1 MKLSDAANEQE
12 TIEWV
17 RGIFKAYVPESDSWA
32 KPNFFDINATVI
44 GGLTWSAINEAKSL
58 IDARMNPQTVTGE
71 YLDLLVA
78 QPPLNLRRRS
88 ATQAVGLVSVDLT
101 DITSVPIGYEFRTAD
116 EVVYTATKT
125 VALVHGKGT
134 VPVISQEYGSHTN
147 ALNNR
152 ELTAENGAAISLGIY
167 GGYDVECDEELRN
180 RFYTAQAKFTYFGS
194 QCSMEE
200 ELSTIRGVSRS
211 WVVRDGAV
219 VKMLVL
225 MEDKYP
231 DRCGVPLQSDF
242 DEIQTY
248 FEDECRTNL
257 FFCPLFDSPKT
268 ETIAP
273 EIEWRSGQPDIC
285 EVEKKMK
292 AWLRANYSLGDGIEA
307 CDIQNW
313 LTENYGD
320 YSPKIHCCGD
330 YPAKC
335 DTVYN
340 CVELLGCGGTNE

>member
-1 MKLSDAANEQE
+1 MKLADATNEQE

-17 RGIFKAYVPESDSWA
+17 RGVFKAYVPESDSWA

-44 GGLTWSAINEAKSL
+44 GGLTWSAINEARNL
-58 IDARMNPQTVTGE
+58 IDMRMNPQTVTGA

-78 QPPLNLRRRS
+78 QPPLNMKRRT
-88 ATQAVGLVSVDLT
+88 ATQAIGSVMVDLT
-101 DITSVPIGYEFRTAD
+101 EIRSIPVGYVFKTAGNIIYEATAEVPLKE
-116 EVVYTATKT
+116 
-125 VALVHGKGT
+125 GKGI
-134 VPVISQEYGSHTN
+134 VPVISKEYGAHTN
-147 ALNNR
+147 AVINQS
-152 ELTAENGAAISLGIY
+152 LTAENGTALSQGIY
-167 GGYDVECDEELRN
+167 GGFDVECDEELRN
-180 RFYTAQAKFTYFGS
+180 RFYAEQAKFTFFGS

-200 ELSTIRGVSRS
+200 ALSTIRGVSRS

-231 DRCGVPLQSDF
+231 CGIPMQSDF
-242 DEIQTY
+242 DEMKSY

-257 FFCPLFDSPKT
+257 FFCPIFDTPKT

-273 EIEWRSGQPDIC
+273 EIHWRNGQPEIC
-285 EVEKKMK
+285 DVERKMRT
-292 AWLRANYSLGDGIEA
+292 WLRENYSLGDGIEA
-307 CDIQNW
+307 CAIQSW
-313 LTENYGD
+313 LTENYGE
-320 YSPKIHCCGD
+320 YEPKIFGCAD

-340 CVELLGCGGTNE
+340 CVELLSCGVANE